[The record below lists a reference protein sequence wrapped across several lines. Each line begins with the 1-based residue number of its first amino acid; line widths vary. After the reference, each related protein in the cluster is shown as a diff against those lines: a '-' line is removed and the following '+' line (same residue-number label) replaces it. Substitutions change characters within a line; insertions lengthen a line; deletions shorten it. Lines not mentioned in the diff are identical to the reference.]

1 MTELPDTATMPHAPA
16 ANLDQALD
24 IFDPTLAVE
33 PGSDLYI
40 PRNDQQ
46 IEKLL
51 FDLKRS
57 RSGLVHAF
65 LCGHRGSGK
74 TTELRRLCQDAEIN
88 AKYETVYLTAQNF
101 GSETVHLT
109 HDALLVEIGLA
120 LTREE
125 ERYRIDAGLK
135 KQFEEWGVQVV
146 KTFLHD
152 EGVRAEVGAKAGY
165 WLAFFKA
172 QLSTRREWK
181 TEEKQILEPKV
192 QDLVALLNLM
202 AQDLKNKTGKQLL
215 VVVDDLE
222 KGESDAH
229 KEMHKRLFQEHY
241 DVLVQPRFSIIYTLP
256 IYFRA
261 LPGSRVPNEELYAF
275 SAVHLYER
283 DQKKEDRPALAKE
296 HAGYRL
302 MRAFVDKRLADRT
315 ALIDEEVLD
324 ELLLIGGGLFRETAR
339 AVRDAAYF
347 ALLRQG
353 DRIEQRDVRQVFD
366 QIKKEYQPLIRGD
379 SIRIL
384 QAVFASDQG
393 WVMNV
398 EPFLQSRA
406 VVEYENGDLW
416 LDLRHVLKPYVR
428 GLKGEDG

>member
-1 MTELPDTATMPHAPA
+1 MTTDNIPMPFTPA
-16 ANLDQALD
+16 ASLERIMDV
-24 IFDPTLAVE
+24 FDPTLAVDPASE
-33 PGSDLYI
+33 FYI
-40 PRNDQQ
+40 PRRDHQ
-46 IEKLL
+46 IEKLG
-51 FDLKRS
+51 FDLKHS
-57 RSGLVHAF
+57 RTGLLHAF

-74 TTELRRLCQDAEIN
+74 TTELRRLCQDAAIKE
-88 AKYETVYLTAQNF
+88 KYETVFLTTQDF

-125 ERYRIDAGLK
+125 KRFFVSAGLRDD
-135 KQFEEWGVQVV
+135 FEKWGQQVV

-165 WLAFFKA
+165 WLAYFKA

-192 QDLVALLNLM
+192 QDLVGLLNAM
-202 AQDLKNKTGKQLL
+202 AQEIKNQTGRRLL
-215 VVVDDLE
+215 LVVDDLE

-241 DVLVQPRFSIIYTLP
+241 DVLVQPRFSIVYTLP

-261 LPGSRVPNEELYAF
+261 LPGSRIPSEQLYAF

-283 DQKKEDRPALAKE
+283 EQKKEDRPALAKE
-296 HAGYRL
+296 HCGYQL
-302 MRAFVDKRLADRT
+302 MRDFVEKRLASRS
-315 ALIDEEVLD
+315 ALFSDEVLD

-339 AVRDAAYF
+339 AIRDAAYF
-347 ALLRQG
+347 AQLRG
-353 DRIEQRDVRQVFD
+353 ANSIEPADVDRVFD
-366 QIKKEYQPLIRGD
+366 QIKKEYQPLIRGGA
-379 SIRIL
+379 IGVL
-384 QAVFASDQG
+384 KAVFASEQG
-393 WVMNV
+393 WVCDV
-398 EPFLQSRA
+398 EPYLQARA